1 MNNKRTTIVFLS
13 VVALLVLGLAIIIIW
28 PFLKP
33 FAFAII
39 LAVVFYPVHE
49 KMLLTTRQRN
59 GLSALFSTLLVLL
72 LFGVPSFII
81 TTLAANE
88 AINVAHYLSR
98 RSAEE
103 GGFALFVTK
112 LAAPLLHFVGRWVD
126 VSQYDIHA
134 IVRSNAQKASLVTFG
149 IGADVLGNLAKFTI
163 DALITFVILFFLFR
177 EGKELA
183 YRVGRLVPL
192 SPAQVSRLYRNI
204 ADTIVANV
212 YGILSVGLA
221 QGILTGIAMKIVGM
235 PSSLLL
241 GLGAGFAS
249 IIPVVGSSLVWVPV
263 AIYLLFSGL
272 IWQGVFLAIW
282 GVVVVSSA
290 DNIIRPWVVGGRVE
304 LHPMVLLFFIL
315 GGVEAFGFIGL
326 FLGPVVAS
334 VLTAL
339 FAILR
344 EELNP
349 PAPVDR
355 QFLAERFVEVALLAL
370 ADIAQGVDRVLLEV
384 GRIAMR
390 LQCSGIAIYLVDEE
404 AARVV
409 DMTMDHVGYT
419 TGLLTRSSLKLLEN
433 DGHFVLASRMG
444 HPGYGQH
451 QHMSLLQ
458 RLSVGLPIASS
469 IARNSGINMVC
480 SRSGPVE
487 TMPTF
492 APDSF
497 STNSR

>member
-33 FAFAII
+33 LAFAII

-49 KMLLTTRQRN
+49 KMLRTTRHRN

-72 LFGVPSFII
+72 LFGVPSFVI

-134 IVRSNAQKASLVTFG
+134 IVRSNAQKASLATFG

-183 YRVGRLVPL
+183 YRAGRLVPL

-221 QGILTGIAMKIVGM
+221 QGILTGIAMRIVGM

-263 AIYLLFSGL
+263 GLYLLVSGL
-272 IWQGVFLAIW
+272 IWQGVFILIW
-282 GVVVVSSA
+282 GVVVISSA

-334 VLTAL
+334 VLAAL

-344 EELNP
+344 EELSP
-349 PAPVDR
+349 PVPVDVSPR
-355 QFLAERFVEVALLAL
+355 
-370 ADIAQGVDRVLLEV
+370 
-384 GRIAMR
+384 
-390 LQCSGIAIYLVDEE
+390 
-404 AARVV
+404 
-409 DMTMDHVGYT
+409 
-419 TGLLTRSSLKLLEN
+419 
-433 DGHFVLASRMG
+433 
-444 HPGYGQH
+444 
-451 QHMSLLQ
+451 
-458 RLSVGLPIASS
+458 
-469 IARNSGINMVC
+469 
-480 SRSGPVE
+480 
-487 TMPTF
+487 
-492 APDSF
+492 
-497 STNSR
+497 

>member
-1 MNNKRTTIVFLS
+1 MNSKRTTIIFLS
-13 VVALLVLGLAIIIIW
+13 VVALLVLGLAIIITW

-33 FAFAII
+33 VAFAII

-49 KMLLTTRQRN
+49 RMLLATRQRN
-59 GLSALFSTLLVLL
+59 GLSALFSTLLVLV

-88 AINVAHYLSR
+88 AVTAAHYLSR

-103 GGFALFVTK
+103 GGVAMFATK
-112 LAAPLLHFVGRWVD
+112 LAAPLLHYIGRWVD
-126 VSQYDIHA
+126 LSKYDFYTIVSA
-134 IVRSNAQKASLVTFG
+134 NAQRVSVTMVGF
-149 IGADVLGNLAKFTI
+149 GADVLGNLAKFAI
-163 DALITFVILFFLFR
+163 DSLITFVILFFLFR

-183 YRVGRLVPL
+183 DRTGRLMPL
-192 SPAQVSRLYRNI
+192 SPAQVARLYRNVS
-204 ADTIVANV
+204 DTIIANV
-212 YGILSVGLA
+212 YGILSVGVA
-221 QGILTGIAMKIVGM
+221 QGLLTGIAMKIVGM

-249 IIPVVGSSLVWVPV
+249 IIPVVGSSLVWAPV

-272 IWQGVFLAIW
+272 IWQGVFLVIW

-334 VLTAL
+334 VLAAL

-349 PAPVDR
+349 P
-355 QFLAERFVEVALLAL
+355 LAG
-370 ADIAQGVDRVLLEV
+370 QSSP
-384 GRIAMR
+384 
-390 LQCSGIAIYLVDEE
+390 SGL
-404 AARVV
+404 
-409 DMTMDHVGYT
+409 
-419 TGLLTRSSLKLLEN
+419 
-433 DGHFVLASRMG
+433 
-444 HPGYGQH
+444 
-451 QHMSLLQ
+451 
-458 RLSVGLPIASS
+458 
-469 IARNSGINMVC
+469 
-480 SRSGPVE
+480 
-487 TMPTF
+487 
-492 APDSF
+492 
-497 STNSR
+497 